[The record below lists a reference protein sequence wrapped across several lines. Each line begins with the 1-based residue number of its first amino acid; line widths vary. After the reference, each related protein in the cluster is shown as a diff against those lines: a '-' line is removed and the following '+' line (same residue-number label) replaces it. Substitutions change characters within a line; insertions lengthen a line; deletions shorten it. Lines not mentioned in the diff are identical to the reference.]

1 MKKKEHV
8 IEKKK
13 LNITALFSFLIVLFV
28 PALFLI
34 PWSQLFILRSDLITT
49 IFIHVTG
56 LFAIGFF
63 MLVLGIIAI
72 VLARKRKGIY
82 KGNWLGV
89 LGVVIGGILF
99 LMGGF
104 FIIEYLINT

>member
-1 MKKKEHV
+1 MGKKHPV
-8 IEKKK
+8 VEKKK
-13 LNITALFSFLIVLFV
+13 LNL
-28 PALFLI
+28 PALISLLLILLVLPLLLI
-34 PWSQLFILRSDLITT
+34 PWARLFVLRSDLIST

-63 MLVLGIIAI
+63 MLVLGIVAL

-99 LMGGF
+99 AAGGF
-104 FIIEYLINT
+104 FIIEYLLNA